1 VGASRGKGVGYQRRL
16 PQQCESAGLLEPAMQ
31 RAPPGRAPEMRE
43 RFVEIPIC
51 LVALLFLAPLMLVI
65 AAIVRL
71 HDGGPALFGHVRVG
85 KDGRRFRCLKF
96 RSMAPDAEDRLAALL
111 RSDPQAREEW
121 RRDHKLRNDPR
132 VTNIGRFLRKS
143 SLDELPQLF
152 NVLLGEMSLVGPRPI
167 VAAEITRY
175 GRFYARYCSIRPG
188 VTGLWQVSGRNEVDY
203 RRRVALDLLYIKRRN
218 LPFYL
223 WILLATV
230 PAVLTRRGAH

>member
-1 VGASRGKGVGYQRRL
+1 MRHELLYSRSALQQRVPNRL
-16 PQQCESAGLLEPAMQ
+16 DQAEALE
-31 RAPPGRAPEMRE
+31 RL
-43 RFVEIPIC
+43 VEIPIC

-203 RRRVALDLLYIKRRN
+203 HRRVALDLLYIKRRN
-218 LPFYL
+218 LTFYL